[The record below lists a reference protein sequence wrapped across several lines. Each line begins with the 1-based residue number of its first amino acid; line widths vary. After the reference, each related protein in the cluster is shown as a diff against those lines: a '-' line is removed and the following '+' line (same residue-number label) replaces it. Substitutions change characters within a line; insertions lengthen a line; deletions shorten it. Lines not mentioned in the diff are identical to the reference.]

1 MPPTPI
7 MEEVGRHRSQAWLS
21 MQWDGLKTPL
31 LRWEEAGLGWKHIHF
46 GLYLENISAG
56 TQRNQMAPWGHK
68 AILSHVLFP
77 RPCALGGSAL
87 GHTVSVLQLFCMQ
100 QKHHSCTK
108 VREMDT
114 KEHSAS
120 LKDEGSV
127 FWHFVDDRCDLIIF
141 FFCWFPSLWC
151 Q

>member
-1 MPPTPI
+1 MPLTPV
-7 MEEVGRHRSQAWLS
+7 MGEVGRHCSQAWLS

-46 GLYLENISAG
+46 SLYLENISVG

-68 AILSHVLFP
+68 AILSLLLFP
-77 RPCALGGSAL
+77 RPCALGGSAP

-108 VREMDT
+108 VREMDKRNIQPAWKT
-114 KEHSAS
+114 KDQFFDILWMAVVTWSS
-120 LKDEGSV
+120 I
-127 FWHFVDDRCDLIIF
+127 FW
-141 FFCWFPSLWC
+141 WFPSLWC